1 MIYKDFQN
9 LRLPMLGFGSMRLP
23 LLPGG
28 GDGDVDEAAVAEM
41 VALAME
47 RGANYFDTAYGYH
60 NGNSERVM
68 GRVLS
73 RYPRE
78 SWLLA
83 SKFPGYDVSNI
94 RPDRVEAIFEEQLEK
109 CGVDYFDFYL
119 FHNVYERNVG
129 PYLDPDNRVLEYLLR
144 QKEAGRIRHLGF
156 SAHGSLAVIQ
166 RFLDAYG
173 EYMEFGQLQLNYL
186 DWDFQGARAK
196 AEELNRRHIP
206 IWVMEPLRG
215 GRLARL
221 SDGDAARLAVLGC
234 PLQGAGLDAYVVSN
248 VPGGSGLSSSAAFEV
263 LVGAMLS
270 GLFWP
275 GRCSPVEIAQIGQ
288 YAENVYFGKPCGLM
302 DQTASSVGGV
312 VAIDFADPARPQV
325 EQIPLDFAATGHA
338 LCILDSGAGHA
349 DLTAEYAAITA
360 ELGAVCRCFGK
371 EVLRE
376 VPEEAFLADLPRV
389 RVAAG
394 DRAVLRAFHCYA
406 ENRRAGAQA
415 QALKDGDFDAFL
427 ALVRDSG
434 RSSALYLQNV
444 VPTGQTAHQEL
455 LLAIALCE
463 RILNGK
469 GAVRVHGGG
478 FGGTVQAFVP
488 ADLLAEFQTRTEAV
502 LGAGSCHVLSIRPA
516 GGVRLA

>member
-1 MIYKDFQN
+1 MN
-9 LRLPMLGFGSMRLP
+9 EHRMLEARLTAGELDGTLVRLYGAPRLEAVRARCAAVLDRYAKTFGSRPEALFSA
-23 LLPGG
+23 PGRTELG
-28 GDGDVDEAAVAEM
+28 GNHTD
-41 VALAME
+41 
-47 RGANYFDTAYGYH
+47 H
-60 NGNSERVM
+60 QH
-68 GRVLS
+68 GRVLAAAVDLDVLAAAAPNQS
-73 RYPRE
+73 GMIRVQSEGYP
-78 SWLLA
+78 LLVVDLA
-83 SKFPGYDVSNI
+83 ELSPRPEEANTSAALI
-94 RPDRVEAIFEEQLEK
+94 R
-109 CGVDYFDFYL
+109 GV
-119 FHNVYERNVG
+119 
-129 PYLDPDNRVLEYLLR
+129 
-144 QKEAGRIRHLGF
+144 
-156 SAHGSLAVIQ
+156 
-166 RFLDAYG
+166 
-173 EYMEFGQLQLNYL
+173 
-186 DWDFQGARAK
+186 
-196 AEELNRRHIP
+196 
-206 IWVMEPLRG
+206 
-215 GRLARL
+215 
-221 SDGDAARLAVLGC
+221 AARLAVLGC
-234 PLQGAGLDAYVVSN
+234 PLQGAGLDAYVVSS

>member
-1 MIYKDFQN
+1 MN
-9 LRLPMLGFGSMRLP
+9 EHRTLEARLAAGELDGTLVRLYGAPRLEAAHARCAGALDRYAKTFGSRPEALFSA
-23 LLPGG
+23 PGRTELG
-28 GDGDVDEAAVAEM
+28 GNHTD
-41 VALAME
+41 
-47 RGANYFDTAYGYH
+47 H
-60 NGNSERVM
+60 QH
-68 GRVLS
+68 GRVLAAAVDLDVLAAAS
-73 RYPRE
+73 PNQSGMIRVQSEGYP
-78 SWLLA
+78 LLVVDLA
-83 SKFPGYDVSNI
+83 ELSPRPEEANTSAALI
-94 RPDRVEAIFEEQLEK
+94 R
-109 CGVDYFDFYL
+109 GV
-119 FHNVYERNVG
+119 
-129 PYLDPDNRVLEYLLR
+129 
-144 QKEAGRIRHLGF
+144 
-156 SAHGSLAVIQ
+156 
-166 RFLDAYG
+166 
-173 EYMEFGQLQLNYL
+173 
-186 DWDFQGARAK
+186 
-196 AEELNRRHIP
+196 
-206 IWVMEPLRG
+206 
-215 GRLARL
+215 
-221 SDGDAARLAVLGC
+221 AARLAALGC

-349 DLTAEYAAITA
+349 DLTAEYAAITD
-360 ELGAVCRCFGK
+360 ELRAVCRCFGR

-376 VPEEAFLADLPRV
+376 VPEEAFLAELPRV
-389 RVAAG
+389 RGAAG
-394 DRAVLRAFHCYA
+394 DRAALRAFHFYA
-406 ENRRAGAQA
+406 ENRRAGEQA
-415 QALKDGDFDAFL
+415 QALKNGDFDAFL

-455 LLAIALCE
+455 LLTIALCE
-463 RILNGK
+463 RILNGR

-478 FGGTVQAFVP
+478 FGGTAQAFVP
-488 ADLLAEFQTRTEAV
+488 VDLLAEFQARTEAV